1 MKLNVYKIGAYSRIG
16 MVCLLIAFFS
26 SCEKGIMSYEG
37 VEGIYFAVQGGNNS
51 GSETSWPFI
60 PTSKVQLGNAS
71 GSDTTIR
78 LKVMVTGPV
87 KNYDRSFQV
96 IINPEVTTAEVNI
109 HYKSLASSFSIPAGQ
124 VLTYVPITILRTT
137 DLKLASKQIGL
148 RLVPTE
154 QLGLSF
160 PDWDAIPGLGTTDEA
175 IVSNFDASMHELL
188 ISDYL
193 PKPAGWSG
201 WIVEGTNEETG
212 NWGNYSEKKLILM
225 CELMNLTYDDFSSME
240 KMPPVLINLTTR
252 EMVKYLTARMSAGDP
267 VVEEDGRLM
276 WVTGVSW
283 KSYVGVPY
291 KK

>member
-1 MKLNVYKIGAYSRIG
+1 MKFNLYKLGTYSSIG
-16 MVCLLIAFFS
+16 MVCFAAFFS

-37 VEGIYFAVQGGNNS
+37 VEGIYFAVQGGSNS
-51 GSETSWPFI
+51 GLQSSWPFI
-60 PTSKVQLGNAS
+60 PTSKLQLGNVS
-71 GSDTTIR
+71 GSDTTIH

-87 KNYDRSFQV
+87 KKYDRSFQV
-96 IINPEVTTAEVNI
+96 VINPEVTTAEINI
-109 HYKSLASSFSIPAGQ
+109 HYKPLADSYTIPAGQ
-124 VLTYVPITILRTT
+124 VLTYVPITILRTG

-148 RLVPTE
+148 RLVPNE

-160 PDWDAIPGLGTTDEA
+160 PDWDAIPGLDATDEA
-175 IVSNFDASMHELL
+175 IVSNFDASIHEIL

-193 PKPAGWSG
+193 PRPGGWSG
-201 WIVEGTNEETG
+201 LIVEGTNEETG
-212 NWGNYSEKKLILM
+212 NWGNYSEKKLLLM
-225 CELMNLTYDDFSSME
+225 CELMNLTYDSFSTRE
-240 KMPPVLINLTTR
+240 TMPAVLINLTTR

-267 VVEEDGRLM
+267 IVEEDGRLM